1 MTLHPARTRGLDQ
14 FASSVIRPALARF
27 PQPDLL
33 TPALAAEPGDQVNAV
48 RNPPQF
54 KATAVLAMHR

>member
-14 FASSVIRPALARF
+14 FARSVIRPALARF

-33 TPALAAEPGDQVNAV
+33 TALAAEPGDQVNAV